1 MSPAPGPRGS
11 TRERVL
17 RTDGAARGN
26 PGPAGAGAVL
36 EDANGRVLREVSE
49 YLGSRTNNQAE
60 YEALLL
66 GLREALDEAGPRA
79 PEIRLDVVLDSELVV
94 RQLLGRYKVRD
105 AELRGLFDETRGLAS
120 RLGAFTPR
128 HVPRERNAR
137 ADELANQA
145 IDRALAAAAG

>member
-1 MSPAPGPRGS
+1 MSPAPGPHAAGRA
-11 TRERVL
+11 RVL

-36 EDANGRVLREVSE
+36 EDVNGRVLREVSE

-66 GLREALDEAGPRA
+66 GLREALAEAGPRA
-79 PEIRLDVVLDSELVV
+79 TETRLDVVLDSELVV

-105 AELRGLFDETRGLAS
+105 AELRGLFDEAWRLAS
-120 RLGAFTPR
+120 RLGAFAPR
-128 HVPRERNAR
+128 HVPREQNAR
-137 ADELANQA
+137 ADELANLA
-145 IDRALAAAAG
+145 IDRALSTAAG